1 MTNLN
6 FESFKH
12 RVFKCD
18 KCSRLTKFRKL
29 ISQKKRK
36 SYLNQKYWGK
46 PIVGYGKLN
55 AQILF
60 IGLAPAAH
68 GATRTGRVFTGDKSA
83 DFLFKC
89 LHKANLCNHPYSL
102 NKDDGL
108 ILYNTYI
115 TTALKCVPPEDKPL
129 KKELDQCFKSVSYT
143 HLTLPTIYSV

>member
-1 MTNLN
+1 MTDLN
-6 FESFKH
+6 FESFKQ

-68 GATRTGRVFTGDKSA
+68 G
-83 DFLFKC
+83 L
-89 LHKANLCNHPYSL
+89 SL
-102 NKDDGL
+102 
-108 ILYNTYI
+108 IHI
-115 TTALKCVPPEDKPL
+115 
-129 KKELDQCFKSVSYT
+129 
-143 HLTLPTIYSV
+143 